1 MQEVKKEITHWRDRA
16 SNFRKLSDVE
26 LNNCLAKLKK
36 SKLSANIQ
44 DDMIMCLSNL
54 RDLGMVP
61 SFHMELREKF
71 FIYCKEIGVD
81 IDSYKRA
88 EEKRVM
94 SSSFGS
100 IVWDKIV
107 KLLNDNEADTS
118 KRVKGIKKLV
128 LFRLL
133 QKELPDVD
141 KKHIHKNVKA
151 NIKLGA
157 LEYHQQSKSS
167 KLIRKGQYWNTYV
180 KVNK

>member
-1 MQEVKKEITHWRDRA
+1 MRKEQIRWYDR
-16 SNFRKLSDVE
+16 SSHFRHLNPNE
-26 LNNCLAKLKK
+26 LEECLHKLKNSNLK
-36 SKLSANIQ
+36 QTDKDS
-44 DDMIMCLSNL
+44 MYMCLYNL
-54 RDLGMVP
+54 RDLGMVA
-61 SFHMELREKF
+61 SFNHELKENFFVYCEQIGIDIEK
-71 FIYCKEIGVD
+71 
-81 IDSYKRA
+81 YKRS

-94 SSSFGS
+94 TSSFAGV
-100 IVWDKIV
+100 IWDKIV
-107 KLLNDNEADTS
+107 KLINANEADSS

-141 KKHIHKNVKA
+141 KKHIHKTVKS